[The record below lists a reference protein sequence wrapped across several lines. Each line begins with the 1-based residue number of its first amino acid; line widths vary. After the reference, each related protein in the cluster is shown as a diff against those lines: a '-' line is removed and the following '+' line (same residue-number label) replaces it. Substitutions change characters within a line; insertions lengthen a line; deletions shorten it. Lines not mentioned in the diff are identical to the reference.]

1 MSPFILSTTSLPSAS
16 FHPLCTAK
24 FSRARIVRGLILVRR
39 RLAAWVTP
47 MAKPFSW
54 RQLRVEWRVLSYYQ
68 RFEGLVALVL
78 TLVVALIIVVAL
90 FRLTYGVVTGLL
102 LGVLNPLDHGIF
114 QSVFGEILTLLI
126 ALEFNHTLQFVV
138 NRQQSIIQTKIV
150 LLIALLAI
158 ARKFIVLDLGSVD
171 AAQLL
176 GLAAITLALAVA
188 YWLMR
193 ERDDRV
199 DVGSSKNVE

>member
-1 MSPFILSTTSLPSAS
+1 
-16 FHPLCTAK
+16 
-24 FSRARIVRGLILVRR
+24 
-39 RLAAWVTP
+39 

-68 RFEGLVALVL
+68 RFEGLVALFL

-102 LGVLNPLDHGIF
+102 LGVLNPLDHGVF

-193 ERDDRV
+193 ERDDHV
-199 DVGSSKNVE
+199 DVRSSKNVE

>member
-1 MSPFILSTTSLPSAS
+1 
-16 FHPLCTAK
+16 
-24 FSRARIVRGLILVRR
+24 
-39 RLAAWVTP
+39 

-54 RQLRVEWRVLSYYQ
+54 RQLRVEWHVLSYYQ
-68 RFEGLVALVL
+68 RFEGLVALGL

-138 NRQQSIIQTKIV
+138 NREQSIIQTKIV

-176 GLAAITLALAVA
+176 GLAAITLALAIA

-193 ERDDRV
+193 ECDDRL